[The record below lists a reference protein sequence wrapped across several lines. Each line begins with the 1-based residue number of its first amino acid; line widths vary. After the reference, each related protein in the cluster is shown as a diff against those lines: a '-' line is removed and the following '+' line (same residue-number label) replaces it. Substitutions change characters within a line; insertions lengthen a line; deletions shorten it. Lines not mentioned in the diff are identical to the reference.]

1 MSDQFKAFLAQRE
14 AQQRAQ
20 SSGSRWLMIL
30 GAIAVV
36 VVIAFV
42 VLRGD
47 PSKRILDP
55 NKATAEELATLPEVG
70 PVMAEQIIQARHKK
84 AFAKPEDLLE
94 VKGIGQKTLDKMRPR
109 LKFDGAK

>member
-14 AQQRAQ
+14 AQQQTQ

-36 VVIAFV
+36 IVIAFV

-70 PVMAEQIIQARHKK
+70 PVMAQHILEARSKK
-84 AFAKPEDLLE
+84 PFAKPEDLLE
-94 VKGIGQKTLDKMRPR
+94 VKGIGKKTLEKMRPR
-109 LKFDGAK
+109 LKFDSAK